1 MKRQD
6 TKRMSMG
13 ERRLWRAWLPTALAG
28 ALITLTS
35 YAFTTASNGLTLTG
49 MTIGVT
55 GIMLM
60 VREISKEETK

>member
-13 ERRLWRAWLPTALAG
+13 ERRLWRAWLPTALTG

-35 YAFTTASNGLTLTG
+35 YAFTAAPNGLTLTG
-49 MTIGVT
+49 MTIGGV
-55 GIMLM
+55 GVMLM
-60 VREISKEETK
+60 VREINKEENS